1 MMISIAEAIADLLLV
16 RDTVVVPG
24 LGAFVKR
31 PVSAKVKPVANYF
44 AMPSSTIEFNP
55 SLREDNDLL
64 ANYLVEKNDVP
75 EEEARKLVAMF
86 VSDCFTNLKSGQ
98 KVVLNDIGTLHYD
111 WAGDL
116 AFEQAETRN
125 YNADAFGLCDFTAEP
140 VMRSKTKDEIKAE
153 IAQQQKD
160 KNTPVTVD
168 EKAVHENDKYADN
181 KEDAERHGRVW
192 LWILLALLLVAA
204 VVFGLCYFD
213 LIKLDFWKGKRH
225 VGPWE
230 KRTYEL
236 PTYQPDWMKAPE
248 PIALDRLPQD
258 SVAPDQPSVTDTVT
272 PERVVEEKPV
282 AVDTVPSAP
291 SETVTP
297 VAQETDSPVAQQPTT
312 QPATPS
318 EANIL
323 IIVGCFSQKE
333 NAEHYAVMVKEK
345 GYPSTFCEY
354 RDGYWYVATG
364 RYATDEEAVAAVRE
378 IWANTEYKAWI
389 LRAP

>member
-31 PVSAKVKPVANYF
+31 PMPAKVNPVANYF
-44 AMPSSTIEFNP
+44 AKPSSTIEFNP
-55 SLREDNDLL
+55 NLREDNDLL
-64 ANYLVEKNDVP
+64 ARYLVEKNDIP

-98 KVVLNDIGTLHYD
+98 KVVLNDIGTLYYD

-116 AFEQAETRN
+116 AFEQAKTCN

-168 EKAVHENDKYADN
+168 EKAVHGNDEYA
-181 KEDAERHGRVW
+181 EDEEDTERHGRVW
-192 LWILLALLLVAA
+192 LWILLALLLVVA
-204 VVFGLCYFD
+204 VLFGLHYFD
-213 LIKLDFWKGKRH
+213 FIKLDFWKGRRP
-225 VGPWE
+225 VGRWE

-236 PTYQPDWMKAPE
+236 PTYQPDWVKAPE
-248 PIALDRLPQD
+248 SIALDSLPHD
-258 SVAPDQPSVTDTVT
+258 SVVSVQSSVEDTVT
-272 PERVVEEKPV
+272 PKPVVAEKPV
-282 AVDTVPSAP
+282 AVDTATSAP
-291 SETVTP
+291 LETATP
-297 VAQETDSPVAQQPTT
+297 VTQETKSPVVQ
-312 QPATPS
+312 QPATQT

-389 LRAP
+389 LKP